1 MRMARKTYSAKAAA
15 AGKDL
20 GKPGKQFGSIAAK
33 AGKAY
38 GSAAAGKRV
47 AGAVLNKLRNKGK

>member
-1 MRMARKTYSAKAAA
+1 MARKTYSAKAGA

-20 GKPGKQFGSIAAK
+20 GKPGKNFGKIAAK
-33 AGKAY
+33 AGREY

-47 AGAVLNKLRNKGK
+47 AGAVLNKLRNR